1 MFLDRLRKL
10 CQRTIRSSDNP
21 EQAIINQ
28 ESDRRLLAAFIIGLI
43 GV

>member
-21 EQAIINQ
+21 VEQAINQ
-28 ESDRRLLAAFIIGLI
+28 EADRKLLAAFIIG
-43 GV
+43 V